1 MTTYITIQ
9 GDTFDGISFRLFG
22 EERFAVNLMKANP
35 TQLNTAVFSAGV
47 VLTVPDI
54 PAEQSDELPPW
65 KREG

>member
-9 GDTFDGISFRLFG
+9 GDTFDSISFRLFG
-22 EERFAVNLMKANP
+22 TERFAVELMKANP
-35 TQLNTAVFSAGV
+35 EQLNTVVFGAGV
-47 VLTVPDI
+47 VLTVPEI